1 MKAILDWISLC
12 LAPGLGSVGLRRLV
26 DHFGSPNQVLNASQA
41 DLLKVPGIQAK
52 QVAGLLS
59 PGILRKRGQIE
70 LDLLNEKGCMAVC
83 CDDNDY
89 PELLRQTADP
99 PPLLFVKGRKELLNS
114 ACLAMVGSRA
124 STAYGRRTAFSL
136 AASLSSSLTIV
147 SGMALGIDAE
157 AHSGA
162 LSAGGGTV
170 AVLGCGLDVVY
181 PYQNRRLYE
190 QIGESGLLISEYP
203 LGTTPDGF
211 RFPAR
216 NRIIAGLSLGVLVV
230 EAAKKSGSLITAQM
244 ALDAGREVFAVP
256 GQVDSFKSE
265 GAHWL
270 LKQGAKLVQS
280 GTDVLEELRLFPCE
294 LTAADVVGELAAS
307 LPLDPTALQLLAFI
321 EPYPQPREHLMAAT
335 GFPPAK
341 LTELLLMLELEGFV
355 EMMPGDTVRRITGE
369 KR

>member
-1 MKAILDWISLC
+1 MTAIVDWISLC

-26 DHFGSPNQVLNASQA
+26 DHFGSPAQVLNAAPA

-59 PGILRKRGQIE
+59 PDVLRKRGQME
-70 LDLLNEKGCMAVC
+70 FSLLREKGCLAVS

-89 PELLRQTADP
+89 PELLRQIADP
-99 PPLLFVKGRKELLNS
+99 PPLLFVKGRKELLRS
-114 ACLAMVGSRA
+114 ACLAIVGSRA
-124 STAYGRRTAFSL
+124 STAYGRRTAYSL

-162 LSAGGGTV
+162 LSAGGGTI

-190 QIGESGLLISEYP
+190 QIGESGLLVSEYP

-230 EAAKKSGSLITAQM
+230 EAAKKSGSLITAQL

-280 GTDVLEELRLFPCE
+280 GKDVLEELRLSSCSHS
-294 LTAADVVGELAAS
+294 AVDVDGELVVS
-307 LPLDPTALQLLAFI
+307 SPLDPVALQLLASI
-321 EPYPQPREHLMAAT
+321 EPYPQPREKLMAAT
-335 GFPPAK
+335 EFSPAK
-341 LTELLLMLELEGFV
+341 LTELLLLLELEGLI
-355 EMMPGDTVRRITGE
+355 EMMPGDTVRRITVE